1 MAKPKQTF
9 TTADDPAP
17 QMEAPFTA
25 APEAGPPIEQPG
37 KNGPVDPM
45 PKGFESMDTAP
56 QTGVTLKLWFG
67 ETQGLEDF
75 VLARWRKTMRIVR
88 HRWEKTGMWVH
99 PGSNLPIPFEFKA
112 WQATSQVTQQDIDA
126 SNFAVNQETE
136 RRAKREALRHPD
148 KVSA

>member
-9 TTADDPAP
+9 TPAESPAPEPAPPFAAAPDPAP
-17 QMEAPFTA
+17 EPVSAADVPLPEFPTGFAP
-25 APEAGPPIEQPG
+25 
-37 KNGPVDPM
+37 
-45 PKGFESMDTAP
+45 MDTAP
-56 QTGVTLKLWFG
+56 QTGVTLKMWFG
-67 ETQGLEDF
+67 GDNYA
-75 VLARWRKTMRIVR
+75 LARWRKTMRIVR

-99 PGSNLPIPFEFKA
+99 PGSNLPIPFAFKG

-126 SNFAVNQETE
+126 SNFAVNQETD